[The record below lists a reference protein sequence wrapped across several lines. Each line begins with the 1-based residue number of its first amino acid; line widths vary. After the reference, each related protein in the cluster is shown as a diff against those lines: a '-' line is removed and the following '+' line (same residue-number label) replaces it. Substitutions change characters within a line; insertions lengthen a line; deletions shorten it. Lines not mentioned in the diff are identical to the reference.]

1 MAFWDEEEEPKVNL
15 QTSWGSKALG
25 MDEFF
30 GQRGER
36 FRGAPL
42 GMGKLASSSM
52 APQVRSPMMR
62 ETSRAMRRSPMRKQT
77 RVNPFARAA
86 EQKKTL
92 KEMEEQGKARA
103 GGKTSTEW
111 GEDAALA
118 AELTLGVTL
127 AKTKEERKEA
137 ISRAGMV
144 GSMKALQYG
153 VTSAIDYFDEDTA
166 KEAVKAAATDET
178 AKIIK
183 NAGAM
188 SKDASLLE
196 DPAGTASGAIS
207 AIGLGADIV
216 GGDNPAAAT
225 IEAGGA
231 LAGAKGGAMAG
242 GTIGTAI
249 LPGAGTA
256 IGTAVGTAG
265 GAVAGRMAGQ
275 KLSEIAKLRKKRM
288 QRGGGA
294 VQDPSMYGGVSDY
307 LA

>member
-1 MAFWDEEEEPKVNL
+1 
-15 QTSWGSKALG
+15 
-25 MDEFF
+25 
-30 GQRGER
+30 
-36 FRGAPL
+36 
-42 GMGKLASSSM
+42 MG
-52 APQVRSPMMR
+52 R
-62 ETSRAMRRSPMRKQT
+62 QT

-103 GGKTSTEW
+103 GGRTSTEW

-118 AELTLGVTL
+118 ADLTLGVTL
-127 AKTKEERKEA
+127 AKTKAERDAA
-137 ISRAGMV
+137 IKRAGMI
-144 GSMKALQYG
+144 GSMKALQFG
-153 VTSAIDYFDEDTA
+153 VSSAIDYFDEDTA

-178 AKIIK
+178 VKIVK

-188 SKDASLLE
+188 SKDASLIN
-196 DPAGTASGAIS
+196 DPTGVAEGAMS

-225 IEAGGA
+225 IEAGAQTAGGM
-231 LAGAKGGAMAG
+231 AGAAA
-242 GTIGTAI
+242 GTAI
-249 LPGAGTA
+249 LPG
-256 IGTAVGTAG
+256 IGT
-265 GAVAGRMAGQ
+265 VAGAMLGSKAGKEAGQ

-294 VQDPSMYGGVSDY
+294 VQDPAMYGGVSDY

>member
-1 MAFWDEEEEPKVNL
+1 MAFWDEEEEPKKGL

-42 GMGKLASSSM
+42 GMGKLAPASM

-92 KEMEEQGKARA
+92 KEMEEQGKTRA
-103 GGKTSTEW
+103 GDKWDPKTSTEW

-188 SKDASLLE
+188 SKDASLIN
-196 DPAGTASGAIS
+196 DPTGVAEGAMS

-225 IEAGGA
+225 IEAGA
-231 LAGAKGGAMAG
+231 QTGGAMIGATV
-242 GTIGTAI
+242 GTAVLPGIGTAA
-249 LPGAGTA
+249 GAI
-256 IGTAVGTAG
+256 IGSQAG
-265 GAVAGRMAGQ
+265 KKAGQ

>member
-1 MAFWDEEEEPKVNL
+1 MADEEKPGPSPL
-15 QTSWGSKALG
+15 GAWGSQALG
-25 MDEFF
+25 RDEFF

-42 GMGKLASSSM
+42 GMGKLAPSSM
-52 APQVRSPMMR
+52 APPVRSPMMR
-62 ETSRAMRRSPMRKQT
+62 EASRSMRRSPMGRQT

-103 GGKTSTEW
+103 GGRTSTEW

-118 AELTLGVTL
+118 ADLTLGVTL
-127 AKTKEERKEA
+127 AKTKAERDAA
-137 ISRAGMV
+137 IKRAGMI
-144 GSMKALQYG
+144 GSMKALQFG
-153 VTSAIDYFDEDTA
+153 VSSAIDYFDEDTA

-178 AKIIK
+178 VKIVK

-188 SKDASLLE
+188 SKDASLIN
-196 DPAGTASGAIS
+196 DPTGVAEGAMS

-225 IEAGGA
+225 IEAGAQTAGGM
-231 LAGAKGGAMAG
+231 AGAAA
-242 GTIGTAI
+242 GTAI
-249 LPGAGTA
+249 LPG
-256 IGTAVGTAG
+256 IGT
-265 GAVAGRMAGQ
+265 VAGAMLGSKAGKEAGQ

-294 VQDPSMYGGVSDY
+294 VQDPAMYGGVSDY